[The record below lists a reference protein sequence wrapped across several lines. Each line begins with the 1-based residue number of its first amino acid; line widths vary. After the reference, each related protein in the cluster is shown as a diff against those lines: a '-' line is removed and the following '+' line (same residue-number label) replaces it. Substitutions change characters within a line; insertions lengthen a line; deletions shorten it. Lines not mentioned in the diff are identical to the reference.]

1 MGEDDVVR
9 NDSSLESVEEVVLV
23 DEAGRPAGTA
33 DKATV
38 HGPATPL
45 HLAFSCHLFNER
57 GEYLATRR
65 ALSKKTWPG
74 VWTNSFCGHP
84 GPGEDT
90 ADAVLRR
97 APQELGVEVAELRLA
112 LPDFRYRATDAAGT
126 VENEIC
132 PVYVAR
138 LHGDPAPDPAEVAE
152 WKWASPS
159 LLLHAVNATPWAFSP
174 WLALQLPLLAEAS
187 PALFSD

>member
-1 MGEDDVVR
+1 MREDDVVR
-9 NDSSLESVEEVVLV
+9 NGSGGGNVEQVVLV
-23 DEAGRPAGTA
+23 DDAGRPTGTA

-38 HGPATPL
+38 HGAATPL
-45 HLAFSCHLFNER
+45 HLAFSCHLFNSR

-84 GPGEDT
+84 GLGEDT

-97 APQELGVEVAELRLA
+97 APQELGVEVAELQLV

-138 LHGDPAPDPAEVAE
+138 LHGDPAPDPTEVTE
-152 WKWASPS
+152 WKWAPPS
-159 LLLHAVNATPWAFSP
+159 LLLRAVTATPWAFSP

-187 PALFSD
+187 PSLFSG